1 MAITFAL
8 DERATFV
15 AVGLAGQ
22 ALFTLRI
29 LVQWIASE
37 RAKTSVVPASFWWM
51 SIFGT
56 LLLAVYAWS
65 TKDPIFILGPTVNLF
80 LYVRNLLLMRDKQKT
95 PRSMLVIVPLA
106 CVVLVSG
113 IVAVYFKAED
123 REILE
128 WVPSPFWAVV
138 GLIGMGLWTLRFPVQ
153 WIASERLGTSTLP
166 PTFWWMSI
174 IGAVMLTA
182 YAVFKVDWVFIL
194 AYALNPIPA
203 IRNLMLIRRSR
214 IGVRKNADG

>member
-1 MAITFAL
+1 
-8 DERATFV
+8 
-15 AVGLAGQ
+15 
-22 ALFTLRI
+22 
-29 LVQWIASE
+29 
-37 RAKTSVVPASFWWM
+37 
-51 SIFGT
+51 
-56 LLLAVYAWS
+56 
-65 TKDPIFILGPTVNLF
+65 
-80 LYVRNLLLMRDKQKT
+80 
-95 PRSMLVIVPLA
+95 MLVIVPLA